1 VKGKENVDFWGGL
14 IYRAELEFFQQAV
27 EQAATLDQAKIADVM
42 RTAHFKTTMSDDT
55 FMTNQILDKAS
66 YAGQIGQWQA
76 GVPQI
81 LDKDKRTTDKIWYPK
96 PTWADAPKGLPSATT
111 ATT

>member
-1 VKGKENVDFWGGL
+1 
-14 IYRAELEFFQQAV
+14 
-27 EQAATLDQAKIADVM
+27 
-42 RTAHFKTTMSDDT
+42 
-55 FMTNQILDKAS
+55 MTNQILDRSS

-96 PTWADAPKGLPSATT
+96 PTWADAPKGVPSSTT
-111 ATT
+111 PSS